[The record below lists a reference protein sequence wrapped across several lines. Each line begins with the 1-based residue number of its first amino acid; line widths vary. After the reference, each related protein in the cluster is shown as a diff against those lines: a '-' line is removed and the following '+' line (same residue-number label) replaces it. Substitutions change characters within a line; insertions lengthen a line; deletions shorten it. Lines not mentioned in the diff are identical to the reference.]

1 MRRIFKIH
9 IRQNQKTR
17 AQRAR
22 RRRIVYSSI
31 ITLLLAVVLIYLSL
45 AIFCRPAIIS
55 PEPPATAQP
64 EVIVETAS
72 APAEMPEPE
81 IVAPVVT
88 ASPKYPLTP
97 EQRDLLAAVAFT
109 EAGIDGLEGM
119 TSALFVV
126 RNRLEDGR
134 FGESIEEICIPSQFH
149 GLRLYHLYEHI
160 TEDAYAAVETVF
172 DREAADTTNG
182 ALFFCSGNPDSI
194 KYGLIE
200 TAQIGRHRFYT
211 DKAVEG

>member
-119 TSALFVV
+119 TAALFVV

-134 FGESIEEICIPSQFH
+134 FGESIEEICTEDQFH
-149 GLRLYHLYEHI
+149 GLGLYHLLDQVTEGAYE
-160 TEDAYAAVETVF
+160 AVEAVF
-172 DREAADTTNG
+172 DREEADTTNG
-182 ALFFCSGNPDSI
+182 ALYFCSGDPDAI
-194 KYGLIE
+194 KPGLTE
-200 TAQIGRHRFYT
+200 VAHIGRHRFYT
-211 DKAVEG
+211 DLIEEG